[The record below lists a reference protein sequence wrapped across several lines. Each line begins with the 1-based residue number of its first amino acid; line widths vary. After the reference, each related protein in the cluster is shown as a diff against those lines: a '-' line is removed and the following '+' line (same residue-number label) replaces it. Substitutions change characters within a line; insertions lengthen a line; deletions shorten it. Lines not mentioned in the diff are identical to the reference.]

1 MGPEESSSDISSQPG
16 AGAINV
22 GLRHW
27 FFNAEF
33 EVVPKEGPNV
43 SWGFLG
49 FAQVVVGCL
58 IQLVEVEEFGERHRA
73 EHHVGSLP
81 ARKVGVSPEAVLD

>member
-16 AGAINV
+16 IGSINV
-22 GLRHW
+22 RLRHW

-33 EVVPKEGPNV
+33 EVIPKEGPNV
-43 SWGFLG
+43 IWWFLG
-49 FAQVVVGCL
+49 FAQVMVGCL
-58 IQLVEVEEFGERHRA
+58 VQLVKVEEFGERHRA
-73 EHHVGSLP
+73 KHDVGSLP